1 MKEKTICVFCGR
13 EEEQGILSGGHFVS
27 CGGTYQPAC
36 KECEKKLRSANPL
49 KKVRLALDSDRR
61 WPGNSSRQPWSGWR
75 RRRPRPTRACPACVA
90 EDL

>member
-36 KECEKKLRSANPL
+36 KECEKSCAVQIL
-49 KKVRLALDSDRR
+49 
-61 WPGNSSRQPWSGWR
+61 
-75 RRRPRPTRACPACVA
+75 
-90 EDL
+90 